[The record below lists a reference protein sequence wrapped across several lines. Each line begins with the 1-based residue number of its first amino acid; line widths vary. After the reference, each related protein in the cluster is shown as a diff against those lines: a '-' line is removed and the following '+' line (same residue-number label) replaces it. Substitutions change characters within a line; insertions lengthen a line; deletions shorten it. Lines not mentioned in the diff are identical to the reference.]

1 MAKDYQPNLPF
12 DTPALHLKRSAK
24 PEKINGVNQY
34 TYTEAAEPFFC
45 SAKSYGGTE
54 KQVNGVT
61 VIEDTW
67 QIDAFYNPD
76 FGKGDKIRFLDEK
89 GADGKYREYEVL
101 ASPEN
106 IDRRG
111 QYMRFKVL
119 AIGG

>member
-1 MAKDYQPNLPF
+1 MAKQFEASLPF
-12 DTPALHLKRSAK
+12 DIPALHLKRSLK
-24 PEKINGVNQY
+24 KINGVNKEIF
-34 TYTEAAEPFFC
+34 TPAKEPFFC

-67 QIDAFYNPD
+67 TIDTYYNPE
-76 FGKGDKIRFLDEK
+76 FGKGDKIQFLDETD
-89 GADGKYREYEVL
+89 ADGNHPEFEIL

-106 IDRRG
+106 INRRG
-111 QYMRFKVL
+111 KYMRFKVL

>member
-1 MAKDYQPNLPF
+1 MAKQYEANLPF
-12 DTPALHLKRSAK
+12 DIPALHLKRSL
-24 PEKINGVNQY
+24 EKVNGINQEVF
-34 TYTEAAEPFFC
+34 TEADTPFSC

-67 QIDAFYNPD
+67 IVDTYFNPA
-76 FGKGDKIRFLDEK
+76 FGKGDKIRFLD
-89 GADGKYREYEVL
+89 DGTEYEIL

-106 IDRRG
+106 INRRG

-119 AIGG
+119 HTGG